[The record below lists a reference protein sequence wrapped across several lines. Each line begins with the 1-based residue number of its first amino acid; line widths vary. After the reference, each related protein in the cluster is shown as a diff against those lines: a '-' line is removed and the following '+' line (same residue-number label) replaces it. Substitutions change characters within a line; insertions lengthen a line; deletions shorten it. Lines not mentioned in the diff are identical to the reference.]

1 MTMQKKI
8 RVVIVEDFEMTRS
21 LLKIILRGEKFDVV
35 GEAVDG
41 RSGVDVCLKLKPDI
55 VLLDLVM
62 PIMNGID
69 ALKEIRVHLPD
80 ASVMMV
86 TCNDDESVICDA
98 MANGAS
104 GYIVKPFNTAS
115 VIETMKDARD
125 TFILRAA
132 AKLKN

>member
-21 LLKIILRGEKFDVV
+21 LLKIILGGEKFDVV

-80 ASVMMV
+80 ALVMMV
-86 TCNDDESVICDA
+86 TGNDDESVICDA